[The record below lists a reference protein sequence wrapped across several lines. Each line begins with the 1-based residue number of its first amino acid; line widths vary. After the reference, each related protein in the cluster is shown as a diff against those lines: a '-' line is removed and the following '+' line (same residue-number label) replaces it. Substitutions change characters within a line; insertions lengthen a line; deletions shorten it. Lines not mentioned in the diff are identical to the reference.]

1 MPEGKHLG
9 AELGV
14 GAGADEHEIGDE
26 AHELVG
32 EAEKHGDGSCP
43 ITPQSASVT
52 PQERYAHGGRRA
64 PFELTPRVLR
74 HTWSPWHLGRESIQG
89 YG

>member
-1 MPEGKHLG
+1 MPKGKHLG

-43 ITPQSASVT
+43 ITPAIRAGEGARALPPPRPEGAIRTDAQGVT
-52 PQERYAHGGRRA
+52 AHG
-64 PFELTPRVLR
+64 PLSQTIEHLR
-74 HTWSPWHLGRESIQG
+74 L
-89 YG
+89 